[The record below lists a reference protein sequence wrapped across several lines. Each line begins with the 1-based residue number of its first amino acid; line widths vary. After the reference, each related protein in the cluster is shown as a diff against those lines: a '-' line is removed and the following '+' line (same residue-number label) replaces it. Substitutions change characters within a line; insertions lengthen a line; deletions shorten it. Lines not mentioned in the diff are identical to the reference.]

1 LKRAKDLTRPALRA
15 FPLPR
20 QTDSGKDAHGRLLIV
35 AGNRQVPGAAILC
48 AMAALRSGAGQVRVA
63 TVASVAPG
71 IALQI
76 PEVLVVP
83 LAESRDGDCAR
94 GSVREVQQQAE
105 GIDAIVAGPGVREGS
120 VTAMIGKMLL
130 ASGQPMALDAG
141 MLHDLPKLAAHCRDA
156 STPPVLLPHS
166 GELAALLELDE
177 DEVEADR
184 LAAAHN
190 AAEHYGAF
198 VLAKG
203 ADSHIAAPDGRA
215 WTFRGGAP
223 GLGVAGSGDTL
234 AGIVGALL
242 ARGADPLTALL
253 WAVLLHGE
261 AGEALS
267 RKVGSVG
274 FLAREI
280 PGEIPALLDRQASAR
295 A

>member
-1 LKRAKDLTRPALRA
+1 MKRARDLTRPALRA
-15 FPLPR
+15 FPLPK

-48 AMAALRSGAGQVRVA
+48 AMAALRTGAGKIQVA
-63 TVASVAPG
+63 TVASVAAG

-83 LAESRDGDCAR
+83 LAESRNGDCAR
-94 GSVREVQQQAE
+94 SSVREVRQQAQAM
-105 GIDAIVAGPGVREGS
+105 DAIVAGPGVREGS
-120 VTAMIGKMLL
+120 VTAMIGKALL
-130 ASGQPMALDAG
+130 GCGRPMALDAG
-141 MLHDLPKLAAHCRDA
+141 VLHNLPPLAAKCRDA
-156 STPPVLLPHS
+156 QVAPVLLPHS
-166 GELAALLELDE
+166 GEMASLLDLDE

-184 LAAAHN
+184 LAAARN
-190 AAEHYGAF
+190 AAEHYRAF

-242 ARGADPLTALL
+242 ARRAEPLTALL
-253 WAVLLHGE
+253 WGVLLHGE

-267 RKVGSVG
+267 RKVGPVG

-280 PGEIPALLDRQASAR
+280 PGEIPALLDR
-295 A
+295 